1 MTRRSIVMPEQD
13 HRQPTGPAP
22 GASGQHPVLEG
33 VTVAARLVDDAAGFL
48 SPTREYD
55 EPGFTGWPRDLD
67 GRETLA
73 MMRQLASIVDAAS
86 GCLAG
91 ITCQHAIA
99 DTAKPGLDE
108 IATLLTATSGKL
120 RVLSGTAGR
129 DAGTDASPVRQ
140 AGQDFPYGPVTRLP
154 ADSAREAASRT
165 ATPPAARHRNT
176 P

>member
-1 MTRRSIVMPEQD
+1 MPEQD
-13 HRQPTGPAP
+13 QPQTTRPGP
-22 GASGQHPVLEG
+22 GASRQHPVLEG
-33 VTVAARLVDDAAGFL
+33 VTEAGRLAGDAAGFL
-48 SPTREYD
+48 SPTRAYD

-73 MMRQLASIVDAAS
+73 MMRQLAGIVDAAS

-99 DTAKPGLDE
+99 DTAKPGLEE
-108 IATLLTATSGKL
+108 IATLLTATARKL
-120 RVLSGTAGR
+120 DVLSGTAGR
-129 DAGTDASPVRQ
+129 DAGPAASPVRQ
-140 AGQDFPYGPVTRLP
+140 AGQDFPHGPVTRLP

>member
-1 MTRRSIVMPEQD
+1 MPEQD
-13 HRQPTGPAP
+13 HRQTSRPGP
-22 GASGQHPVLEG
+22 GASEQHPVLAG
-33 VTVAARLVDDAAGFL
+33 VAEAARQVGDAAGFL

-55 EPGFTGWPRDLD
+55 EPGFTGWPRNLD

-73 MMRQLASIVDAAS
+73 MMRQLAGIVDAAS

-99 DTAKPGLDE
+99 DSAKPGLDE
-108 IATLLTATSGKL
+108 IATLLNATARKL
-120 RVLSGTAGR
+120 DVLSGTAGR
-129 DAGTDASPVRQ
+129 DAGTDGSPVRQ
-140 AGQDFPYGPVTRLP
+140 AGQDFPHGPVTRLP
-154 ADSAREAASRT
+154 ADSARESASRT

>member
-1 MTRRSIVMPEQD
+1 MPEED
-13 HRQPTGPAP
+13 HRQATWPAP

-33 VTVAARLVDDAAGFL
+33 VTEAARLMDDAAGFL

-73 MMRQLASIVDAAS
+73 MMRQMSGVADAAS

-91 ITCQHAIA
+91 ITCQHAIV
-99 DTAKPGLDE
+99 DTAKPALDE
-108 IATLLTATSGKL
+108 IATLLTATARKL
-120 RVLSGTAGR
+120 DVLSGIAGR
-129 DAGTDASPVRQ
+129 GAGTAASPVLH
-140 AGQDFPYGPVTRLP
+140 AGQDFPHGPMAHLP
-154 ADSAREAASRT
+154 ADPAQEAASRT
-165 ATPPAARHRNT
+165 APPPAVGHRNT

>member
-1 MTRRSIVMPEQD
+1 MPEED
-13 HRQPTGPAP
+13 HRQATWPSP

-33 VTVAARLVDDAAGFL
+33 VTEAVRLMDEAAGFL

-73 MMRQLASIVDAAS
+73 MMRQLAGIVDAAS

-99 DTAKPGLDE
+99 DTAKP
-108 IATLLTATSGKL
+108 AH
-120 RVLSGTAGR
+120 RR
-129 DAGTDASPVRQ
+129 RSP
-140 AGQDFPYGPVTRLP
+140 T
-154 ADSAREAASRT
+154 
-165 ATPPAARHRNT
+165 
-176 P
+176 

>member
-1 MTRRSIVMPEQD
+1 MPEQN
-13 HRQPTGPAP
+13 HPQATRPGP
-22 GASGQHPVLEG
+22 GASGQHPVLVG

-73 MMRQLASIVDAAS
+73 MMRELAGIVDATS
-86 GCLAG
+86 GCIAG

-108 IATLLTATSGKL
+108 IATLLTATARKL
-120 RVLSGTAGR
+120 DVLSRTAGR
-129 DAGTDASPVRQ
+129 DAGTAASPVRQ
-140 AGQDFPYGPVTRLP
+140 AGQDFPHGPVTRLP

-165 ATPPAARHRNT
+165 APPPAARHRHT

>member
-1 MTRRSIVMPEQD
+1 MTRRSIEMPEQD
-13 HRQPTGPAP
+13 HPETMRSAP
-22 GASGQHPVLEG
+22 GASGQHPVLED
-33 VTVAARLVDDAAGFL
+33 VTEAVRLGEDAAGFL

-67 GRETLA
+67 GQETLA
-73 MMRQLASIVDAAS
+73 MMRQLAGLVDATS

-108 IATLLTATSGKL
+108 IATLLNATARKL
-120 RVLSGTAGR
+120 DMLSGTAGR
-129 DAGTDASPVRQ
+129 EAGTAASPVQQ
-140 AGQDFPYGPVTRLP
+140 AGQDFPHGPITHRP
-154 ADSAREAASRT
+154 ADSAQETASRT
-165 ATPPAARHRNT
+165 TPPPTAGHRNA

>member
-1 MTRRSIVMPEQD
+1 M
-13 HRQPTGPAP
+13 
-22 GASGQHPVLEG
+22 LEG
-33 VTVAARLVDDAAGFL
+33 VTEAVRLMDDAAGFL

-73 MMRQLASIVDAAS
+73 MMRQLVGIVDAAS

-99 DTAKPGLDE
+99 DTAKPALDE
-108 IATLLTATSGKL
+108 IATLLTATARKL
-120 RVLSGTAGR
+120 HVLSGTAGR
-129 DAGTDASPVRQ
+129 EAGTAASPVLH
-140 AGQDFPYGPVTRLP
+140 AGQDFPHGPMAHLP
-154 ADSAREAASRT
+154 ADPAQEAASRT
-165 ATPPAARHRNT
+165 APPPAAGHRNT